1 VRDKAEYR
9 GDSGAVRLGARR
21 RRDAAGVRVV
31 LADYGAGNLR
41 SLCSA
46 LDRAGAEPAV
56 TEDPAEVE
64 RAPLAVI
71 AGVGNTG
78 AAARGLEQRGL
89 AEALL
94 ARVRAGKPVLGIC
107 VGMQLLFGE
116 SDEGGAGL
124 QILPG
129 RVERLQASRVPHMGW
144 NELRVTAPTRLLERL
159 DGEDVYFAHSYVCAP
174 EAAIAVAEVEHD
186 GPVVAAV
193 EHGSVAGVQ
202 FHPERSG
209 PAGARALGN
218 ALAWSRSV

>member
-1 VRDKAEYR
+1 
-9 GDSGAVRLGARR
+9 
-21 RRDAAGVRVV
+21 VRVL

-41 SLCSA
+41 SVCSA
-46 LDRAGAEPAV
+46 LERIGAEPVV
-56 TEDPAEVE
+56 TEDPQEVE

-78 AAARGLEQRGL
+78 AAARGLEERGL
-89 AEALL
+89 ADALL
-94 ARVRAGKPVLGIC
+94 SHVGSGRPVLGIC

-116 SDEGGAGL
+116 SEEGGAGL
-124 QILPG
+124 AILPG
-129 RVERLQASRVPHMGW
+129 RVERLRAARVPHMGW
-144 NELRVTAPTRLLERL
+144 NELRVIAPTRLLDGL
-159 DGEDVYFAHSYVCAP
+159 DGEDVYFAHSYACAP
-174 EAAIAVAEVEHD
+174 GASIGVAEVEHD

-209 PAGARALGN
+209 PAGSQVLRN

>member
-1 VRDKAEYR
+1 
-9 GDSGAVRLGARR
+9 
-21 RRDAAGVRVV
+21 VRVV

-41 SLCSA
+41 SLCSG
-46 LDRAGAEPAV
+46 LERAGAQPVVSA
-56 TEDPAEVE
+56 DPAKAE
-64 RAPLAVI
+64 RAPLAVV

-89 AEALL
+89 DALL
-94 ARVRAGKPVLGIC
+94 ARARSGRPVLGIC

-116 SDEGGAGL
+116 SEEGGSGL
-124 QILPG
+124 ELLPG
-129 RVERLQASRVPHMGW
+129 RVERLRAARVPHMGW
-144 NELRVTAPTRLLERL
+144 NELRVTAPSRLLERL
-159 DGEDVYFAHSYVCAP
+159 DGEHVYFAHSYACAP
-174 EAAIAVAEVEHD
+174 DAAIAVAEVEHG

-209 PAGARALGN
+209 PAGARALRN